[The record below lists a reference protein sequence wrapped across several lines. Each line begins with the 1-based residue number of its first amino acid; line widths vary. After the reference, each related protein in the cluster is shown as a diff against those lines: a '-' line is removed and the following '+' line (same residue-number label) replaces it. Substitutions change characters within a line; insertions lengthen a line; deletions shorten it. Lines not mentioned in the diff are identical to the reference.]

1 LQVSKSKIN
10 QGFLFLRQL
19 RVFVH
24 IVLVVHACN
33 PSYLRDRDQKGC
45 GSKPAQAKMCAK
57 PYPQNTQQKASVVEW
72 LKW

>member
-1 LQVSKSKIN
+1 
-10 QGFLFLRQL
+10 
-19 RVFVH
+19 
-24 IVLVVHACN
+24 
-33 PSYLRDRDQKGC
+33 LRDRDQKGC